1 METLINKYK
10 NRYTVTNVQI
20 GLLYTVTIL
29 AFIGCV
35 SVVSLIYYP

>member
-1 METLINKYK
+1 MKTLLDKYK

-29 AFIGCV
+29 AFVGCV
-35 SVVSLIYYP
+35 SVVSLIFYP